1 MLRSISRRWLLG
13 AGGAAALLPAA
24 TGRGTAASA
33 PAPIAG
39 PVVTLLTPIRV
50 FDSRGNLFP
59 ANGTKLEAGEAIAVV
74 VSPAFESG
82 VAMAVFANVTI
93 TQTEGSGFLVV
104 TGSDLSGE
112 RPEAE
117 TSNINWTTNGQTLA
131 NLVLTAVGGE
141 NALSVRCEGNGRTH
155 FIVDIQGYIPF
166 EPG

>member
-1 MLRSISRRWLLG
+1 VLRSISRRWLLG

-24 TGRGTAASA
+24 TGRVKAASA
-33 PAPIAG
+33 PISG
-39 PVVTLLTPIRV
+39 PLVTLLTPIRV
-50 FDSRGNLFP
+50 YDSRGNLFP
-59 ANGTKLEAGEAIAVV
+59 ANGTKLDAGEAIAVV

-82 VAMAVFANVTI
+82 VAMAVFANLTI

-112 RPEAE
+112 RPEAQ
-117 TSNINWTTNGQTLA
+117 TSNINWSTNGQTLA
-131 NLVLTAVGGE
+131 NLVLTEVGGE

-166 EPG
+166 DPG

>member
-24 TGRGTAASA
+24 TGRVAASS
-33 PAPIAG
+33 APIAG
-39 PVVTLLTPIRV
+39 PVATLLTPIRV

-117 TSNINWTTNGQTLA
+117 TSNINWTTDNQTLA

-155 FIVDIQGYIPF
+155 FIVDIQGYVPF
-166 EPG
+166 ESG

>member
-24 TGRGTAASA
+24 GGRAQAAT
-33 PAPIAG
+33 PPISG

-50 FDSRGNLFP
+50 YDSRGHLFP
-59 ANGTKLEAGEAIAVV
+59 ANGTKLDAGEAIAVV

-82 VAMAVFANVTI
+82 VALAVFANITI
-93 TQTEGSGFLVV
+93 TQTENSGFLVV

-112 RPEAE
+112 RPEPE
-117 TSNINWTTNGQTLA
+117 TSNINWSTNGQTLA
-131 NLVLTAVGGE
+131 NLVLTPVGGE
-141 NALSVRCEGNGRTH
+141 NALSVRCHGNGRTH

-166 EPG
+166 NPA

>member
-24 TGRGTAASA
+24 AGRAEAAT
-33 PAPIAG
+33 PPISG

-50 FDSRGNLFP
+50 FDSRGLLFP

-117 TSNINWTTNGQTLA
+117 TSNINWSTSGQTLA
-131 NLVLTAVGGE
+131 NLVLTEVGGE

-166 EPG
+166 QA